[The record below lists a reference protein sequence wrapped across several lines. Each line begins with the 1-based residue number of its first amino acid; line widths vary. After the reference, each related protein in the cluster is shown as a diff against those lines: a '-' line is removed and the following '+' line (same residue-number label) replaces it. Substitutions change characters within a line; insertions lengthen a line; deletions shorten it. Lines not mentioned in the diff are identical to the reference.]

1 MINFHYARANDVADA
16 VRQIAG
22 DPNAK
27 FVAGGTN
34 LIDLMKMDVER
45 PTKVIDI
52 TRLPLKQVEN
62 TPAGGLRIGA
72 LVRNTDLAYH
82 PLVEQ
87 RYPVL
92 ASAIMAG
99 ASQQLRNMA
108 TTGGNL
114 LQRTRCPY
122 FYDTAAACNKRE
134 PASGCSAI
142 DGLNRMHA
150 ILGGSDACI
159 ATHPSDMCVAL
170 AVLEAKVH
178 VSGAS
183 GDRVIA
189 FADFHRLPADTPQ
202 RDTNLNAG
210 EIIIAVELPP
220 KGFATNY
227 TYLKTRDRLS
237 YAFALVSVAVGLELD
252 GDIIKEG
259 RFALGSVA
267 HRPWRDPQAEAALRG
282 QPANAATFARA
293 ADVLLRDAKG
303 YAHNTFKIDLA
314 RRCIARALTQAAR
327 GTPQSQSSKKIV

>member
-92 ASAIMAG
+92 ASATMAG

-170 AVLEAKVH
+170 AMLEAKVH

-189 FADFHRLPADTPQ
+189 FADFHRLPGDTPQ

-282 QPANAATFARA
+282 QPANAATFTRA

>member
-1 MINFHYARANDVADA
+1 MINFQYARANDVADA
-16 VRQIAG
+16 VRLIAD

-34 LIDLMKMDVER
+34 LIDLMQMDVER

-62 TPAGGLRIGA
+62 TPGGGLRIGA
-72 LVRNTDLAYH
+72 LVPNTDLAYH

-92 ASAIMAG
+92 ASAIKAG

-108 TTGGNL
+108 STGGNL
-114 LQRTRCPY
+114 LQRTRCHY
-122 FYDTAAACNKRE
+122 FYDIATPCNKRE
-134 PASGCSAI
+134 PGSGCSAI
-142 DGLNRMHA
+142 DGYNRMHA
-150 ILGGSDACI
+150 ILGSSEACI

-170 AVLEAKVH
+170 AMLDSKVH
-178 VSGAS
+178 VSSAS

-189 FADFHRLPADTPQ
+189 FAEFHRLPGETPQ

-210 EIIIAVELPP
+210 EIITAVELPP

-227 TYLKTRDRLS
+227 TYLKIRDRLS
-237 YAFALVSVAVGLELD
+237 YAFGLVSIAVGLELD
-252 GDIIKEG
+252 GDTIKEG
-259 RFALGSVA
+259 RFALGGVA
-267 HRPWRDPQAEAALRG
+267 HKPWRDPQAESALRG
-282 QPANAATFARA
+282 QPANAATFAHA
-293 ADVLLRDAKG
+293 ADVLLHDAKG
-303 YAHNTFKIDLA
+303 YAHNAFKIDLA
-314 RRCIARALTQAAR
+314 RRCIVRALTQAAR

>member
-1 MINFHYARANDVADA
+1 MINFQYARANDVADA
-16 VRQIAG
+16 VRLIAD

-34 LIDLMKMDVER
+34 LIDLMQMDVER

-62 TPAGGLRIGA
+62 TPGGGLRIGA
-72 LVRNTDLAYH
+72 LVPNTDLAYH

-108 TTGGNL
+108 STGGNL
-114 LQRTRCPY
+114 LQRTRCHY
-122 FYDTAAACNKRE
+122 FYDIATPCNKRE
-134 PASGCSAI
+134 PGSGCSAI
-142 DGLNRMHA
+142 DGYNRMHA
-150 ILGGSDACI
+150 ILGSSDACI

-170 AVLEAKVH
+170 AMLDSKVH
-178 VSGAS
+178 VSSAS

-189 FADFHRLPADTPQ
+189 FAEFHRLPGETPQ

-227 TYLKTRDRLS
+227 TYLKIRDRLS
-237 YAFALVSVAVGLELD
+237 YAFGLVSIAVGLELD
-252 GDIIKEG
+252 GDTIKEG
-259 RFALGSVA
+259 RFALGGVA
-267 HRPWRDPQAEAALRG
+267 HKPWRDPQAESALRG
-282 QPANAATFARA
+282 QPANAATFAHA
-293 ADVLLRDAKG
+293 ANVLLHDATG
-303 YAHNTFKIDLA
+303 YAHNAFKIDLA

>member
-1 MINFHYARANDVADA
+1 MINFQYARANDVADA
-16 VRQIAG
+16 VRLIAD

-62 TPAGGLRIGA
+62 TPGGGLRIGA
-72 LVRNTDLAYH
+72 LVPNTDLAYH

-108 TTGGNL
+108 STGGNL
-114 LQRTRCPY
+114 LQRTRCHY
-122 FYDTAAACNKRE
+122 FYDIATPCNKRE
-134 PASGCSAI
+134 PGSGCSAI
-142 DGLNRMHA
+142 DGYNRMHA
-150 ILGGSDACI
+150 ILGSSDACI

-170 AVLEAKVH
+170 AMLDSKVH
-178 VSGAS
+178 VSSAS

-189 FADFHRLPADTPQ
+189 FAEFHRLPGQTPQ
-202 RDTNLNAG
+202 RDTNLNVG
-210 EIIIAVELPP
+210 EIITAVELPP

-227 TYLKTRDRLS
+227 TYLKIRDRLS
-237 YAFALVSVAVGLELD
+237 YAFGLVSVAVGLELD
-252 GDIIKEG
+252 GDTIKEG
-259 RFALGSVA
+259 RFALGGVA
-267 HRPWRDPQAEAALRG
+267 HKPWRDPQAEAALRG
-282 QPANAATFARA
+282 EPANATAFARA
-293 ADVLLRDAKG
+293 AEVLLRDAKG
-303 YAHNTFKIDLA
+303 YKYNTFKIDLA
-314 RRCIARALTQAAR
+314 RRCIVRALTQAAH

>member
-1 MINFHYARANDVADA
+1 MINFQYARANDVADA
-16 VRQIAG
+16 VRLIAD

-34 LIDLMKMDVER
+34 LIDLMQMDVER

-62 TPAGGLRIGA
+62 TPGGGLRIGA
-72 LVRNTDLAYH
+72 LVPNTDLAYH

-108 TTGGNL
+108 STGGNL
-114 LQRTRCPY
+114 LQRTRCHY
-122 FYDTAAACNKRE
+122 FYDIATPCNKRE
-134 PASGCSAI
+134 PGSGCSAI
-142 DGLNRMHA
+142 DGYNRMHA
-150 ILGGSDACI
+150 ILGSSDACI

-170 AVLEAKVH
+170 AMLDSKVH
-178 VSGAS
+178 VSSAS

-189 FADFHRLPADTPQ
+189 FAEFHRLPGETPQ
-202 RDTNLNAG
+202 RDTNLNVG
-210 EIIIAVELPP
+210 EIITAVELPP

-227 TYLKTRDRLS
+227 TYLKIRDRLS
-237 YAFALVSVAVGLELD
+237 YAFGLVSIAVGLELD
-252 GDIIKEG
+252 GDTIKEG
-259 RFALGSVA
+259 RFALGGVA
-267 HRPWRDPQAEAALRG
+267 HKPWRDPQAESALRG

-293 ADVLLRDAKG
+293 ADVLLHDAKG
-303 YAHNTFKIDLA
+303 YAHNAFKIDLA
-314 RRCIARALTQAAR
+314 RRCIVRALTQAAR